1 MRTTPLIIGGS
12 ALLLAAGA
20 AALPAA
26 AGAAAPAKHTFQIV
40 EVGARLSADQLRFE
54 DSFRVKKSPWG
65 EGSLIRDGALTST
78 TFPSNGTATSK
89 FFFRNGRLFT
99 KETYTMAA
107 PDVYGIAPITGQGTC
122 SSGTESHLGQ
132 TCTYTIKGS
141 FDMFT
146 RVTNLTLTGTYTNA
160 APKKTTTTS

>member
-1 MRTTPLIIGGS
+1 MRSTPFVTAGC
-12 ALLLAAGA
+12 ALLVGAAVLPAGA
-20 AALPAA
+20 GA
-26 AGAAAPAKHTFQIV
+26 AAAPAKQPFRIV
-40 EVGARLSADQLRFE
+40 EVGARLSASGLRYE

-65 EGSLIRDGALTST
+65 EGSVIRDGALTGTS
-78 TFPSNGTATSK
+78 FPADGTATSK

-107 PDVYGIAPITGQGTC
+107 PNVYGIAPITGNGTC

-146 RVTNLTLTGTYTNA
+146 RVTNLTLSGTYTPGT
-160 APKKTTTTS
+160 PKTKTKTS

>member
-1 MRTTPLIIGGS
+1 MRSTPFVTAGC
-12 ALLLAAGA
+12 ALLIGA

-26 AGAAAPAKHTFQIV
+26 AGAAAAPAKQSFRII
-40 EVGARLSADQLRFE
+40 EVGARLSANGLRYE

-65 EGSLIRDGALTST
+65 EGSVIRDGALSGTS
-78 TFPSNGTATSK
+78 FPASGTASSK

-99 KETYTMAA
+99 KETYTLAT
-107 PDVYGIAPITGQGTC
+107 PDVYGIAPITGNGTC

-132 TCTYTIKGS
+132 TCTYTIKGN

-146 RVTNLTLTGTYTNA
+146 RVTNMTLSGTYTPGT
-160 APKKTTTTS
+160 PKAKTKTS